1 MIGSAAIYGSIL
13 VIPGVCFNKQWTVV
27 IISLCICTLCSD
39 WQCSLFMAASWW
51 YRVSTSTSKGLCSIF
66 YICTLCKDQQCS
78 HLWQCPGDARC
89 LLQQTV
95 DHTDNPYV
103 SVHFAGIGNAAV
115 YGNVLVI
122 LGVYF
127 NKRRSLANGV
137 ALAGASIGQFVLPPF
152 IEFLLETYG
161 LQGCLLLVSMT
172 VRGCLLLVSMTL
184 WEDAS
189 SWLVWLCERMPP
201 LG

>member
-1 MIGSAAIYGSIL
+1 MDCTPTFVYLYIFFRNYQCTSLQGIVQL
-13 VIPGVCFNKQWTVV
+13 VLQQAVD
-27 IISLCICTLCSD
+27 CTSVFVY
-39 WQCSLFMAASWW
+39 QPFMAASWW

-66 YICTLCKDQQCS
+66 YICTLCKNRQCS

-89 LLQQTV
+89 LLQQTM
-95 DHTDNPYV
+95 DHTHNPYV

-161 LQGCLLLVSMT
+161 LQGCLLLVST
-172 VRGCLLLVSMTL
+172 TL
-184 WEDAS
+184 WAHNCDKA
-189 SWLVWLCERMPP
+189 
-201 LG
+201 

>member
-1 MIGSAAIYGSIL
+1 M
-13 VIPGVCFNKQWTVV
+13 
-27 IISLCICTLCSD
+27 
-39 WQCSLFMAASWW
+39 
-51 YRVSTSTSKGLCSIF
+51 
-66 YICTLCKDQQCS
+66 
-78 HLWQCPGDARC
+78 
-89 LLQQTV
+89 
-95 DHTDNPYV
+95 DHTHNPNV

-127 NKRRSLANGV
+127 NKRRALANGV

-172 VRGCLLLVSMTL
+172 L
-184 WEDAS
+184 
-189 SWLVWLCERMPP
+189 
-201 LG
+201 